1 MNAETFDA
9 VKRETFC
16 TLQESRKLQGFACL
30 EMCQYLE
37 GFYQINNYLKCPIA
51 ADCEGDYEVYRSE
64 TQNLLPIFLEF
75 DGIS

>member
-1 MNAETFDA
+1 MQWNEKHSVHYKNPGNCKDLL
-9 VKRETFC
+9 V
-16 TLQESRKLQGFACL
+16 L

-37 GFYQINNYLKCPIA
+37 GFYQISSYLKCPIA
-51 ADCEGDYEVYRSE
+51 ADCEEDYEVYRLE

>member
-1 MNAETFDA
+1 MNAEAFDA

-16 TLQESRKLQGFACL
+16 TLQESRKLRGLACL
-30 EMCQYLE
+30 EMCLYLE
-37 GFYQINNYLKCPIA
+37 GFYQIISYLKCPIA
-51 ADCEGDYEVYRSE
+51 TDCEGVYCTE

>member
-1 MNAETFDA
+1 MQWNEKHSVHYKNPGNCKDLL
-9 VKRETFC
+9 V
-16 TLQESRKLQGFACL
+16 L